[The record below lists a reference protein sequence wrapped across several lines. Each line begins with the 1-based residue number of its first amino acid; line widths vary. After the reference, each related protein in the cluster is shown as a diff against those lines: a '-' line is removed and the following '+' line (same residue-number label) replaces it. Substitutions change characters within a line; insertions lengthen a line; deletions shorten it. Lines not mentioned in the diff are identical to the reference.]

1 MRRTHIVLM
10 SLAWAAIFHPAL
22 KQFPTPT
29 AGSQEKTDRT
39 QQTEDQSG
47 KSQVKNRKGA
57 ATSATGSPRQPSD
70 ITKSGKVF
78 LDGCSAIDKPP
89 SQLNSYE
96 THSNVQCLS
105 YVDGIFESLSLADN
119 AHIGPH
125 GFCAPEQP
133 VQRKELVQ
141 IVRKYV
147 TDHPDTSNERTVI
160 LVWLAFSQ
168 AFPCNKEK
176 T

>member
-10 SLAWAAIFHPAL
+10 ILSLTLATIPYPGRA
-22 KQFPTPT
+22 QVSTPT
-29 AGSQEKTDRT
+29 VGSREKADGAP
-39 QQTEDQSG
+39 QTEGQSG
-47 KSQVKNRKGA
+47 KSQQKNKMGA
-57 ATSATGSPRQPSD
+57 AAESPQHPND
-70 ITKSGKVF
+70 ITGSGKVF
-78 LDGCSAIDKPP
+78 LDGCSSIDKPAK
-89 SQLNSYE
+89 QLSSYE

-105 YVDGIFESLSLADN
+105 YVDGIFESLSLADS

-141 IVRKYV
+141 IVSKYV
-147 TDHPDTSNERTVI
+147 ADHPETSNERTVI

-168 AFPCNKEK
+168 AFPCNKAK
-176 T
+176 A